1 MTMEKNIILAGVG
14 GQGILSIAFVID
26 HAAMDAGFN
35 FKQAEVHGMAQRG
48 GAVQSN
54 LRYGEGEIWSD
65 IIPTGKADLVLSVEP
80 LEALRYQHFLRPG
93 GWMVTSITPFIN
105 IPNYPESDPLLE
117 QLADVENIVMVDT
130 AHFARAAGNRRAQ
143 NMVTVGAA
151 SPLLDFDE
159 ERLLV
164 FVEKLFSR
172 KGEKIV
178 AVNQR
183 AFRFGRA
190 AGLFFRGLAEN
201 GMDKRFALRLVRKLD
216 PETIDAMH
224 AGAWA
229 EAIENNSARMEALL
243 AEEGAVPCERIPAF
257 A

>member
-1 MTMEKNIILAGVG
+1 MEKNIIVAGVG

-26 HAAMDAGFN
+26 NAAMDAGFH

-54 LRYGEGEIWSD
+54 LRYGDSEIFSD
-65 IIPTGKADLVLSVEP
+65 IIPTGKADMVLSVEP
-80 LEALRYQHFLRPG
+80 LEALRYRHFLHPG
-93 GWMVTSITPFIN
+93 GWVVTSTTPFIN
-105 IPNYPESDPLLE
+105 IPDYPENETLLDK
-117 QLADVENIVMVDT
+117 LAAIENIVMVDT

-143 NMVTVGAA
+143 NMVMVGAA
-151 SPLLDFDE
+151 SPMLDFDE
-159 ERLLV
+159 DRLLV

-172 KGEKIV
+172 KGGKIV

-190 AGLFFRGLAEN
+190 AGLFFREATAA
-201 GMDKRFALRLVRKLD
+201 GMHKLTALKLIRKFD
-216 PETIDAMH
+216 PETIDSAH

-229 EAIENNSARMEALL
+229 ESIANDQGRLESLL
-243 AEEGAVPCERIPAF
+243 SNEGAVACGQIPAF